1 LALDVVTGALGYIGR
16 YITAQLLESGRE
28 VRTITSHTNKPNPFG
43 DDLEVY
49 SYDFDQPERLVNSLR
64 GAETLYNTYWIR
76 FEHGGL
82 TFADAVENTRILF
95 ESAVKAGVKKIVH
108 ISVTQASL
116 ESPLAYYRGKALQEQ
131 LLTSG
136 VVPYCIVR
144 PTLVFGKE
152 DILVNNIAW
161 LMRKFPIFPIF
172 GNGKYRIQPVYVGDL
187 ASIAIEGDGLVI
199 DAIGPEE
206 YTFDAF
212 VRLIADTLNSRTWF
226 LHVPPAIG
234 ITLGKI
240 LGWWRGDVILTRAEL
255 QGLMDNLL
263 TSNQAP
269 NGRTKFSEWVR
280 ENAATVGASY
290 TSELAR
296 HFRWKD

>member
-212 VRLIADTLNSRTWF
+212 VRLIADALNSRTWF
-226 LHVPPAIG
+226 LRVPPAMG